1 MPLFAFANAGV
12 SLKGLTFATL
22 LNPVPLGIVLGLFF
36 GKQIGVFVLSYLS
49 VKLKIADKPNNSTWP
64 AFYAVSI
71 LTGIGFTMSLF
82 VGNLAFAND
91 MQYIDGVKIGVLSWF
106 IAFNCFWL
114 RFIIIILKK
123 MISKEIIRIAS
134 NTSNAGLNNEYSHKI
149 SLKNKLCGDKITLE
163 LIVLKKKI
171 LSMKYETES
180 CVYCEASASL
190 LSKKIKKFNIQT
202 IKNEFRNLKNISKN
216 KEFKIPKKFG
226 DFSKLF
232 NSDNFNRFNCIFLPF
247 DAVIKALKL

>member
-1 MPLFAFANAGV
+1 
-12 SLKGLTFATL
+12 
-22 LNPVPLGIVLGLFF
+22 
-36 GKQIGVFVLSYLS
+36 
-49 VKLKIADKPNNSTWP
+49 
-64 AFYAVSI
+64 
-71 LTGIGFTMSLF
+71 
-82 VGNLAFAND
+82 
-91 MQYIDGVKIGVLSWF
+91 
-106 IAFNCFWL
+106 
-114 RFIIIILKK
+114 

-134 NTSNAGLNNEYSHKI
+134 NTSNVGLNNEYSHKT

-202 IKNEFRNLKNISKN
+202 IKNEFKNLKNISKN
-216 KEFKIPKKFG
+216 KAFKIPKKFA
-226 DFSKLF
+226 DFNELF
-232 NSDNFNRFNCIFLPF
+232 NSDNFNKLNCIFLPF

>member
-1 MPLFAFANAGV
+1 
-12 SLKGLTFATL
+12 
-22 LNPVPLGIVLGLFF
+22 
-36 GKQIGVFVLSYLS
+36 
-49 VKLKIADKPNNSTWP
+49 
-64 AFYAVSI
+64 
-71 LTGIGFTMSLF
+71 
-82 VGNLAFAND
+82 
-91 MQYIDGVKIGVLSWF
+91 
-106 IAFNCFWL
+106 
-114 RFIIIILKK
+114 

-134 NTSNAGLNNEYSHKI
+134 NTSNVGLNNQYSHKI

-190 LSKKIKKFNIQT
+190 LSKKIKKFNIKT

-216 KEFKIPKKFG
+216 KDFKIPKKFA
-226 DFSKLF
+226 DFSELF
-232 NSDNFNRFNCIFLPF
+232 NSDNLNKYNCIFLPF